1 MRVFKDIVG
10 YSHDELCSDAYPMT
24 EINNGLIYEVQAKMV
39 TIDLDVKVNT
49 GANAASEETE
59 EDEGVD
65 NAGSKQVI
73 NVVDAMR
80 LVETSF
86 DKKSYTGYIK
96 AYMKEVLAK
105 LADNN
110 PSRVD
115 AFKKDAADFVKSVL
129 GKFDEYK
136 FYTGENMDADGHVAL
151 MYYKPGEVDPIFLYF
166 KDGLESVKY

>member
-1 MRVFKDIVG
+1 
-10 YSHDELCSDAYPMT
+10 
-24 EINNGLIYEVQAKMV
+24 MV

-49 GANAASEETE
+49 GANAAAEETE

-65 NAGSKQVI
+65 AAGVQQVI
-73 NVVDAMR
+73 NIVNALR

-96 AYMKEVLAK
+96 AYMKDLMAK
-105 LADNN
+105 LEESNPGRVAD
-110 PSRVD
+110 
-115 AFKKDAADFVKSVL
+115 FKKDATDFVKSVL

-151 MYYKPGEVDPIFLYF
+151 MYYKPGETDPIFLYF